1 MPFQFRGARRVSKAT
16 VQVSDAWFR
25 VRSFESTDE
34 AGETVT
40 RNLVSFG
47 WRLEPVS
54 EEEELQPFVEAYA
67 LGYFTDYDL
76 RENGR
81 IFETDQQIWGGWPA
95 DILFRR
101 CERLGF
107 VPASNDARDWIGLVF
122 EGQRETIPGRRGRE
136 YELFLPIRILQTPT
150 PEAKARVLVEEG
162 IPAPTE
168 VLENKAKDAILR
180 NIDKKRGIDA
190 IFAAL
195 SKDPDFMAD
204 EQLQKFL
211 TRSRMEQYIADLK
224 KASMVMETEDGIFL
238 TLE

>member
-1 MPFQFRGARRVSKAT
+1 MPFQFKGARRVDRAT
-16 VQVSDAWFR
+16 VRVADAWFR
-25 VRSFESTDE
+25 VRTFESIDE
-34 AGETVT
+34 SGETVS
-40 RNLVSFG
+40 RNIVSFG
-47 WRLEPVS
+47 WRLEPLT
-54 EEEELQPFVEAYA
+54 EEEDLQPFVEVYS

-76 RENGR
+76 KENGR
-81 IFETDQQIWGGWPA
+81 VFETDQQIWRGWPA

-107 VPASNDARDWIGLVF
+107 IPASNDARDWIGLVF
-122 EGQRETIPGRRGRE
+122 EGARETHAGRRGRE
-136 YELFLPIRILQTPT
+136 YELFLPVRILQTPT
-150 PEAKARVLVEEG
+150 PEAKVAVEEG
-162 IPAPTE
+162 IPPTE
-168 VLENKAKDAILR
+168 VLVNTARDAVLR
-180 NIDKKRGIDA
+180 NIDKKKGIDA

-195 SKDPDFMAD
+195 YKDPEFMAD